1 MTILEAIRYG
11 IQNIS
16 SDTPQLDAEV
26 LLSSLLKKDRLYLII
41 HRDDILDN
49 EVLERYKEYVERR
62 KKGEPVAYII
72 NKKEFYGYE
81 FYVEKGVLIPRP
93 DTEILVE
100 EVIKRSGEY
109 EKPVIAD
116 VGCGSGAI
124 SVTLAKEI
132 KGSRV
137 FALDLMDIP
146 IKVTKINAKRLGV
159 EDRVQVIRS
168 DIFENLN
175 KELEGRVDIIVSNP
189 PYIRDEVIPTLM
201 TDVKDYE
208 PYEALSGGEDGLIFY
223 RRIAKEA
230 LKYLKR
236 DGLIA
241 FEIGFDQREELFNIL
256 SKDYKDIECIKDLA
270 GLDRVILARRG

>member
-11 IQNIS
+11 IQNIN

-26 LLSSLLKKDRLYLII
+26 LLSSVLKKDRLYLII
-41 HRDDILDN
+41 HKDDILDN

-109 EKPVIAD
+109 ENPVIVD

>member
-11 IQNIS
+11 IENIS

-26 LLSSLLKKDRLYLII
+26 LLSSALGKDRVYLII
-41 HRDDILDN
+41 HRDDVLDSDIL
-49 EVLERYKEYVERR
+49 EKYKGYVERR

-72 NKKEFYGYE
+72 NKREFYGYE

-100 EVIKRSGEY
+100 EVIKRSRAY
-109 EKPVIAD
+109 KNPTIVD

-132 KGSRV
+132 EGSRV
-137 FALDLMDIP
+137 FALDLMDTP

-159 EDRVQVIRS
+159 EDRVTVLKS
-168 DIFENLN
+168 DVFENLN
-175 KELEGRVDIIVSNP
+175 KDLEGKVDIIVSNP
-189 PYIRDEVIPTLM
+189 PYIKDEVIPTLM
-201 TDVKDYE
+201 IDVKDYE

-223 RRIAKEA
+223 RRIAEEA
-230 LKYLKR
+230 LKYLRK

-241 FEIGFDQREELFNIL
+241 FEIGYDQREDLFNIL

-270 GLDRVILARRG
+270 GLDRVIIARRG

>member
-26 LLSSLLKKDRLYLII
+26 LLSSVLEKDRLYLII

-49 EVLERYKEYVERR
+49 EALERYKEYVERR

-109 EKPVIAD
+109 ENPVIVD

-175 KELEGRVDIIVSNP
+175 KELEGNVDIIVSNP

-223 RRIAKEA
+223 RRIAQEA

-241 FEIGFDQREELFNIL
+241 FEIGFDQREALFNIL
-256 SKDYKDIECIKDLA
+256 SRDYKNIECIKDLA

>member
-11 IQNIS
+11 IQNIN

-26 LLSSLLKKDRLYLII
+26 LLSSVLKKDRLYLII
-41 HRDDILDN
+41 HRDDTLDN
-49 EVLERYKEYVERR
+49 EVIEKYKQYVERR

-72 NKKEFYGYE
+72 NQKEFYGYE

-109 EKPVIAD
+109 ENPVIVD

-124 SVTLAKEI
+124 SVVLAKEI

-175 KELEGRVDIIVSNP
+175 KELEGNVDIIVSNP

-201 TDVKDYE
+201 TDVKDFE

-223 RRIAKEA
+223 RRIADEA
-230 LKYLKR
+230 LKYLKK

-241 FEIGFDQREELFNIL
+241 FEIGFDQREALFNIL
-256 SKDYKDIECIKDLA
+256 SRDYKNIECIKDLA

>member
-11 IQNIS
+11 IQNIN

-26 LLSSLLKKDRLYLII
+26 LLSSVLKKDRLYLII

-109 EKPVIAD
+109 ENPVIVD

-132 KGSRV
+132 EESRV
-137 FALDLMDIP
+137 FALDLMDTP

-159 EDRVQVIRS
+159 EDRV
-168 DIFENLN
+168 
-175 KELEGRVDIIVSNP
+175 K
-189 PYIRDEVIPTLM
+189 
-201 TDVKDYE
+201 
-208 PYEALSGGEDGLIFY
+208 
-223 RRIAKEA
+223 
-230 LKYLKR
+230 
-236 DGLIA
+236 
-241 FEIGFDQREELFNIL
+241 
-256 SKDYKDIECIKDLA
+256 
-270 GLDRVILARRG
+270 